1 MAGVAYAV
9 VRSDPPD
16 VYVADTVEVLAR
28 LLALELVARTDP
40 STLAP
45 GMVEG
50 LREALLD
57 ERWADALVDWIG
69 ITGME
74 VDVYTYLH
82 VYTDD
87 DLPDDLIGA
96 QLQFAPLFRGEAGN

>member
-1 MAGVAYAV
+1 MGVAYAV

-16 VYVADTVEVLAR
+16 VYLAEDVDVLAR

-40 STLAP
+40 STLPP
-45 GMVEG
+45 GKAAVV
-50 LREALLD
+50 REALLE

-74 VDVYTYLH
+74 VDVYTHLH
-82 VYTDD
+82 VTTDGE
-87 DLPDDLIGA
+87 LPAELIGA
-96 QLQFAPLFRGEAGN
+96 QLQFAPLFRDLAG